1 MICRPV
7 VELWLVCV
15 PQYTVQFIQLYLI
28 FLLIDALSGSLWVS
42 SETIGNIAK
51 YQFTVSSV
59 IIMNIPIIYVL
70 FKFGCSPVYAVIVRI
85 AINFITHCYRIF
97 YLKHKVNFPVRRY
110 VVEVMFR
117 SLWVSVCIIQ
127 VPFILHKFLTSS
139 WGSHILVV
147 LTSLII
153 SGLVIYKFGLDAK
166 ERGFVISTVT
176 NKFMFLKKQ

>member
-1 MICRPV
+1 
-7 VELWLVCV
+7 
-15 PQYTVQFIQLYLI
+15 
-28 FLLIDALSGSLWVS
+28 
-42 SETIGNIAK
+42 
-51 YQFTVSSV
+51 
-59 IIMNIPIIYVL
+59 MNIPIIYVL

-117 SLWVSVCIIQ
+117 CLWVSVCIIP
-127 VPFILHKFLTSS
+127 VPFFLHKFLTSS